1 MSLKDIPVIGVS
13 PGSQPAEED
22 GVQLEYI
29 EMPREMS
36 AYRKPVLPDGNTLR
50 EMDQARDVMRWLQ
63 NALVQWQPDHEP
75 WVVDISHLN
84 PANRDLVNQILG
96 EGEVSVKYDG
106 PLVAR
111 MQESVLAGVWRTL
124 HLDAAGRPVRDLIEV
139 GEVPALAYLTGRG
152 DARRVT
158 RLIPEQAPADIMN
171 ALPIMAELEDHVAA
185 YRPGDPAHVINLTLL
200 PLMEQDVGFLDE
212 SLGKGPVS
220 ILSRGYGDCTIL
232 STGVPDIWWVRYFN
246 STGKLILNTLEV
258 VDLPLVARAAMEDIR
273 DSGRRLRDILEPYED
288 IL

>member
-1 MSLKDIPVIGVS
+1 MSLKDIPVIGIG

-22 GVQLEYI
+22 GAQLDYI

-36 AYRKPVLPDGNTLR
+36 AYRKPLLPDGDALR
-50 EMDQARDVMRWLQ
+50 EMDQARDVMSWLQ
-63 NALVQWQPDHEP
+63 TALAQWQPDHEP
-75 WVVDISHLN
+75 WLVDISHLD

-106 PLVAR
+106 PLTAR

-124 HLDAAGRPVRDLIEV
+124 HLDTAGRPVRDLIEV
-139 GEVPALAYLTGRG
+139 GEVPVLAYLTGRS
-152 DARRVT
+152 DARGSA
-158 RLIPEQAPADIMN
+158 RLVPEQAPADVMN
-171 ALPIMAELEDHVAA
+171 SLAILAELEEHVAD
-185 YRPGDPAHVINLTLL
+185 YRPGDPAHVVNLTLL
-200 PLMEQDVGFLDE
+200 PLTEQDVGFLDE
-212 SLGKGPVS
+212 SLHKGPVS

-288 IL
+288 VL